1 MRYISLTTVAIMITW
16 LCACTVKR
24 TNPTAQDQTKEAI
37 NLVNPAL
44 PGDNPDPSIIRV
56 GDSYYATS
64 TTNEWAPCF
73 TIYKSTDLK
82 NWTLINHV
90 FPEGPKDMKLQWGEN
105 KFWASELSY
114 DPKQHK
120 IYAYYTA
127 QTKNVKGN
135 QGLRC
140 GIAWIDADKIATGK
154 FTDNGPIII
163 EESCGAIDAF
173 EMADKGKI
181 YAFWKNDGN
190 GCNQE
195 TWIWMQEINESRTKL
210 IGEKKKLFT
219 ASQPWEDKLVE
230 GASFFKKGDYYYSLY
245 AVGGCC
251 DAKCNYKTG
260 IARTKDLA
268 SGIWEKYEK
277 NPIMVGNENWQ
288 CPGHGTVVETKDGRL
303 FMLYH
308 AFNKNYDVFVGREG
322 IVEELTMS
330 DDGWPLLHNATIAN
344 RPISEMDFFDGF
356 ATDNKLDL
364 AWQWPSKLN
373 KPNYK
378 FNNGLHLESSNQNH
392 NMGTFLGQ
400 YIKTVNFSVE
410 TEIEI
415 GKSQAGICLGGAIKG
430 SNWPGELGAIGI
442 TASEKGLIVF
452 NNLDKNYQIIKQ
464 LNEPLS
470 GNIKLAMKI
479 NNNAS
484 LIEFYQ
490 ERDHKWIK
498 FHETNFD
505 PSKYT
510 PWGMGYRVG
519 IVSRGETNEYG
530 LYKSFKVTN
539 L

>member
-1 MRYISLTTVAIMITW
+1 MRNISVIAVAIIISW
-16 LCACTVKR
+16 FLACTIKR
-24 TNPTAQDQTKEAI
+24 TNSAVQDQTREAI

-56 GDSYYATS
+56 GDTYYATS

-82 NWTLINHV
+82 KWTLINHV
-90 FPEGPKDMKLQWGEN
+90 FPQGPKDMKLQWGEN

-127 QTKNVKGN
+127 QARNVTGN
-135 QGLRC
+135 SGLRC
-140 GIAWIDADKIATGK
+140 GIAWIDADKIETGK
-154 FTDNGPIII
+154 FTDNGPVII
-163 EESCGAIDAF
+163 EDRCGAIDAF
-173 EMADKGKI
+173 EMIDKGKI

-190 GCNQE
+190 GCGQE
-195 TWIWMQEINESRTKL
+195 TWIWMQEINESRTQL
-210 IGEKKKLFT
+210 MGEKKKLFT

-230 GASFFKKGDYYYSLY
+230 GACFFKKGDYYYSLY

-268 SGIWEKYEK
+268 SGKWEKYEK
-277 NPIMVGNENWQ
+277 NPIMFSNDNWK
-288 CPGHGTVVETKDGRL
+288 CPGHGTVVETRDGRL

-322 IVEELTMS
+322 VVEELTMS
-330 DDGWPLLHNATIAN
+330 EDQWPLLHNATIAN
-344 RPISEMDFFDGF
+344 RPVSEMDFFDGF
-356 ATDNKLDL
+356 TADTKLDL
-364 AWQWPSKLN
+364 AWQWPSKLV
-373 KPNYK
+373 KPNFK
-378 FNNGLHLESSNQNH
+378 FDNGLHLESSNLNH
-392 NMGTFLGQ
+392 NTGTFIGQ
-400 YIKTVNFSVE
+400 YIKTINFSVE

-415 GKSQAGICLGGAIKG
+415 GKSQTGICLGGAIIG
-430 SNWPGELGAIGI
+430 SKWPGELGAIGI
-442 TASEKGLIVF
+442 TASENGLIVF
-452 NNLDKNYQIIKQ
+452 NSLNKSYQIIKQ
-464 LNEPLS
+464 SNEPLS
-470 GNIKLAMKI
+470 GKVKLGIKV

-484 LIEFYQ
+484 HIEFYQ
-490 ERDHKWIK
+490 GLNNNWLK
-498 FHETNFD
+498 FYETSFE

-510 PWGMGYRVG
+510 PWGMGYRIG
-519 IVSRGETNEYG
+519 IVSRGNPNEFG
-530 LYKSFKVTN
+530 WYKSFRVTN